1 MKKRSLLFAS
11 LLLLVVLY
19 YPVKLVAGPYY
30 EGKRITIIVGF
41 GPGGGNDRMA
51 RLFAKHLP
59 KHIPGKPTIIVDNM
73 AGASSMIASN
83 HIFNVAKPNGLT
95 IGAVNKALPM
105 AQLLKIEGLN
115 FDLTKFSWIGSTAIE
130 TTVLTIRTDLPYKT
144 FNDLLKTESPI
155 KVGGTGP
162 MELSSVFVVLLRDFV
177 GLKVKEVTYP
187 SGTVAMLAVERKE
200 VDARGGSYSSL
211 KPFIERGLVRPII
224 RGQASEPEI
233 ENLPMDQDFA
243 QDKKAKTLMAMLSA
257 PDYIGRPFVAPPGT
271 PADIMKV
278 LRDAFSKAAEDPELL
293 EDAKKN
299 MLTVKYVPAEE
310 CSKVISYVLN
320 QPQDIIRE
328 FSKYIKF

>member
-1 MKKRSLLFAS
+1 
-11 LLLLVVLY
+11 
-19 YPVKLVAGPYY
+19 
-30 EGKRITIIVGF
+30 
-41 GPGGGNDRMA
+41 
-51 RLFAKHLP
+51 
-59 KHIPGKPTIIVDNM
+59 
-73 AGASSMIASN
+73 MIASN